1 MQRYERR
8 NLPVSEEVILIHK
21 QVKDAL
27 NPQED

>member
-8 NLPVSEEVILIHK
+8 NLPVSEEVILIPK